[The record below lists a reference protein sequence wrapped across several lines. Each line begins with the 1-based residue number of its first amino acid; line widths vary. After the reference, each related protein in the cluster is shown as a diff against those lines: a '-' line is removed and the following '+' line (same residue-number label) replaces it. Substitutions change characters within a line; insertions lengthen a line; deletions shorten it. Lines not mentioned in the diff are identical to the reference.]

1 MSPAST
7 LSSTVISA
15 APIVLPASPERGQS
29 IHVRVTAPLTGTNLP
44 VIVFSHGF
52 SQSMTGYAPLVDHWA
67 ANGFVVIQPTHLD
80 SRTLALPQDDPR
92 QPQIWRHRISDLS
105 VSIDQLDAIE
115 AAVPG
120 LAGRVDHERIA
131 AAGHSWGAT
140 TVSFLLGVRTVDD
153 AGLGEDLKN
162 DRVRAGVLLA
172 APGTG
177 GENLTPFAKQHF
189 PFMTNT
195 FDAMT
200 TPTLVVAGDK
210 DQSFLSEVR
219 GPDWFT
225 DAYHLAPGADAL
237 LTLFGAEHSLG
248 GITGYA
254 STETTDENPAA
265 VALIQQT
272 STAYLR
278 SALGIDPEDWKQL
291 QAATT
296 PAGRLVTE
304 ARD

>member
-1 MSPAST
+1 MSSVRT
-7 LSSTVISA
+7 LGSTVISTG
-15 APIVLPASPERGQS
+15 PIVLPASPERGQDLQ
-29 IHVRVTAPLTGTNLP
+29 VRVTAPLTGANLP

-52 SQSMTGYAPLVDHWA
+52 GQSMTGYAPLVDHWA
-67 ANGFVVIQPTHLD
+67 ANGFAVVQPTHLD

-92 QPQIWRHRISDLS
+92 QPQIWRLRISDLTA
-105 VSIDQLDAIE
+105 SIDQLDAIE

-120 LAGRVDHERIA
+120 LAGRVDHGRIA

-153 AGLGEDLKN
+153 RGLGEDLA
-162 DRVRAGVLLA
+162 DARVRAGILLA

-177 GENLTPFAKQHF
+177 GENLTAFAAQHF
-189 PFMTNT
+189 PFMTGT
-195 FDAMT
+195 FDPLT

-210 DQSFLSEVR
+210 DQSFLSEKR

-225 DAYHLAPGADAL
+225 DAYRLAPGAEAL
-237 LTLFGAEHSLG
+237 LSLFGAEHSLG

-265 VALIQQT
+265 VTLIQQT

-278 SALGIDPEDWKQL
+278 SALGIDSEDWKQL
-291 QAATT
+291 QAAST
-296 PAGRLVTE
+296 PAGSLVTK
-304 ARD
+304 AGN